1 MLFYLNGH
9 KLFNYHNYCKNVTF
23 NLRRRKPLIAIFS
36 NYSSMFTMDL
46 EVNSKEL
53 KNPVAKHSP

>member
-1 MLFYLNGH
+1 MLFNSNGH

-23 NLRRRKPLIAIFS
+23 NLRRKKPLIAIFS
-36 NYSSMFTMDL
+36 NYSSILTMDL
-46 EVNSKEL
+46 EENSKAL

>member
-9 KLFNYHNYCKNVTF
+9 KLFNYCKNVTF
-23 NLRRRKPLIAIFS
+23 NLGRKKPLIAIFS
-36 NYSSMFTMDL
+36 NYSSILTMDL
-46 EVNSKEL
+46 EENSKEL